1 MPNPTRFPF
10 GIALGSYNQF
20 NNYGKGGQ
28 GTPNPPPAGTQ
39 YEQCTAGLLA
49 QGSTAP
55 DISFGSLF
63 YTNNTGNTTI
73 TNFVQTQI
81 GRAGSNLASGQVD
94 TTGPVPEG
102 KIIRVFFLDNSTQI
116 ANAGNIVMT
125 SSDNGLGANSI
136 IEFMGSNG
144 KWWQI
149 GSVSRPNANG
159 GINTFSI
166 GTATSINGS
175 GINLAF
181 VTGTA
186 TPVQVK
192 AISGGQVGQIIN
204 LVGLGSSGIS
214 AYAMTGGNINI
225 VGTNMYL
232 IPNSGY
238 LQFIKINNTLWNM
251 QEIGTS
257 GGVQ

>member
-28 GTPNPPPAGTQ
+28 GTPNPPPVGAQ

-49 QGSTAP
+49 QMSTAP

-94 TTGPVPEG
+94 TTSPVPEG

-125 SSDNGLGANSI
+125 SSDNGIGINSI
-136 IEFMGSNG
+136 IDFMGSNG

-149 GSVSRPNANG
+149 GPVSRPNTNG
-159 GINTFSI
+159 GILSFAGAGTAGTFS
-166 GTATSINGS
+166 AS
-175 GINLAF
+175 GINNVVF
-181 VTGTA
+181 VGTA
-186 TPVQVK
+186 ATTLVS
-192 AISGGQVGQIIN
+192 ISGGQVGQTIRLIQNTAGVTLTITTAGNIIIAGTN
-204 LVGLGSSGIS
+204 AIVEPN
-214 AYAMTGGNINI
+214 GGNYAL
-225 VGTNMYL
+225 TR
-232 IPNSGY
+232 
-238 LQFIKINNTLWNM
+238 
-251 QEIGTS
+251 IGTS
-257 GGVQ
+257 WFLNGGIV